1 MIPAAEP
8 VTNHAPEAAVRRRLR
23 RPHIEEVGLQ
33 IAPMV
38 DVTLLLLFFFMLT
51 GKLTQGQKL
60 LQIKLPN
67 AESSIVPQAMEGRVI
82 VNVDDK
88 GNILTGDQPTSLAQM
103 KAYLKQRFINY
114 PPLKLYIRADE
125 RTEAKLI
132 KQVIAAGA
140 EAGAIEVVFG
150 VTKS

>member
-1 MIPAAEP
+1 MAE
-8 VTNHAPEAAVRRRLR
+8 TSTRRRLR
-23 RPHIEEVGLQ
+23 RPYVEDIGLQ

-60 LQIKLPN
+60 LKIKLPN
-67 AESSIVPQAMEGRVI
+67 AESSVVPENMGDRVVI
-82 VNVDDK
+82 NVDDR
-88 GNILTGDQPTSLAQM
+88 GNILNGDQPATLLQLKS
-103 KAYLKQRFINY
+103 YLKQRFINY

-150 VTKS
+150 VTKTK